1 MSLSKRLPY
10 PGLRAFTREESDLFF
25 GREGCVDQM
34 IDRLGE
40 NRFLAVLGPSGSGK
54 SSLVRTGLLDGLE
67 LGLLSAASSHWMIA
81 DLHPG
86 GQPIRK
92 LAAALLQVK
101 TGTAP
106 DTTSLDLMTT
116 FLRHGPRSVVEW
128 ASGGNIPAG
137 YNLLILV
144 DQFEELFRY
153 ADYAQREEAEA
164 FVATLLE
171 SSSAPGVPIYVVI
184 TMRSEYL
191 GACASIH
198 GLAERISAGL
208 YLAPRMDRQECREA
222 IEGPAGVVGFKV
234 EPALVNRMLNDL
246 GSFAPWEAGEEGDL
260 ATQLA
265 RQADQLPLMQH
276 VLNRLWLRA
285 EGEASGGQVELK
297 LAEYEEIGGL
307 SGALDAHGA
316 EVIAALGAERLTQIE
331 NIFRALVS
339 GNALATAV
347 RRPCRMDELIDAAG
361 GRRSD
366 VVAIVDAFQAP
377 GCNFLRT
384 TDPSLSNDAV
394 IVDIS
399 HESLIRQWTPL
410 QQWLEKEARDGVVWR
425 RLTSAAERYAAREGG
440 LLTGLDYQSSLAW
453 WETANPTRAW
463 AARQGGKYEAVQDF
477 LTESRRAE
485 DKRIA
490 EEQEEHLQERNRLR
504 RFVAGLATA
513 LLLFVALGIADF
525 VAIRGL
531 RAARTDLDKKNQ
543 EAAKARDAAESQVRM
558 TAKVLNDVSNTVHR
572 YQGVVG
578 AGELESDLMKTLQPY
593 EQEISQQH
601 ASAVEEGNT
610 ARDDYRRGLAF
621 ETIGDAKQALTSYA
635 AAYEESR
642 KDISGKISSK
652 QPVLESLQVGFINA
666 GCRYAWFLFDI
677 GEDQEGGEVL
687 EEMRNLV
694 GHYNA
699 EAASKELL
707 IAHSKLENLESR
719 YATDHKQPDL
729 EKQHAAAALNLAKR
743 ATALSG
749 SKTDLSTASFTFI
762 TYRNRARLA
771 EGAEK
776 DKLMAQACELAD
788 RLMDEDPRNS
798 VSINARYDCLLDQA
812 RAARR
817 KGKYDEAAEKIGT
830 AEETVEGGLR
840 TDSRDLGLLLSMAT
854 LENFL
859 ADLAWDQHKDSVR
872 FAYAIEAKDYIV
884 RALSGRTLFQ
894 STTSEMKDLYDGCC
908 KNLDPQD
915 FPSPAIELKFY
926 KDIAEALAP
935 TLEAFPKAPSFAYVA
950 ADASARMA
958 KVVKSDARRNK
969 ETEDHISRAL
979 EWFDKVGPLH
989 NLSSYSEDFTAYC
1002 SIYNERARL
1011 YAADGRVDLMLRD
1024 IKKMKELCT
1033 PALNKY
1039 PWDIYLRDQIL
1050 DNAEIAGRGLFDSQ
1064 RYKEALP
1071 YLEFA
1076 SHWGKRES
1084 SRLLG
1089 RMYRDGL
1096 GVTWNEEKAN
1106 EFEAL
1111 AVGQLLTRFTPE
1123 ADFGGVKSA
1132 FNVYIRDWPPEYPY
1146 EGIDDQVIWLKEAR
1160 NGTFTQPTIDY
1171 FHKLTKLAH
1180 DNKMTLR
1187 GLAAYA
1193 SSAELKND
1201 LSTDVKTAPNEAAQP
1216 QYALAQSLE
1225 QQKKYAEAADAAEA
1239 ALRLDPNSIDIMD
1252 FAESIY
1258 HDKLFRF
1265 DRAYELNARRVEMG
1279 FGGRDFVEKQLT
1291 TGRFE
1296 ECAAM
1301 ATAVREGATEKTT
1314 RIIVSSIGFACL
1326 TAEQKP
1332 EAAHAAGHRLRKE
1345 VQDLGYFNW
1354 SFAGT
1359 KHFVSTN
1366 PAFAGKAS
1374 QWVSLFEALEHSDEK
1389 KVLAALTALGVPE

>member
-1 MSLSKRLPY
+1 MSLPKRLPY

-67 LGLLSAASSHWMIA
+67 LGLLSAAGSHWMIA
-81 DLHPG
+81 DMHPG

-101 TGTAP
+101 TGAAP

-128 ASGGNIPAG
+128 ASGGNISPG

-164 FVATLLE
+164 FVAALLE
-171 SSSAPGVPIYVVI
+171 SSSAREVPVYVVI

-285 EGEASGGQVELK
+285 EDEVGGGHVELK

-316 EVIAALGAERLTQIE
+316 EVIAVLGPERLTQIE

-384 TDPSLSNDAV
+384 TDPSLASDAV

-410 QQWLEKEARDGVVWR
+410 RQWLEKEARDGVVWR
-425 RLTSAAERYAAREGG
+425 RLASAAERYAAREGG

-453 WETANPTRAW
+453 WETANPTRTW
-463 AARQGGKYEAVQDF
+463 AARQGGKYEAVQEF
-477 LTESRRAE
+477 LAESRRAE

-490 EEQEEHLQERNRLR
+490 EEQELHLQERNRLR

-525 VAIRGL
+525 ISIRGL
-531 RAARTDLDKKNQ
+531 RAARTDLDLKNQ
-543 EAAKARDAAESQVRM
+543 EAAKARDAAEAEVHM

-593 EQEISQQH
+593 EREISQQH
-601 ASAVEEGNT
+601 SAAVEEGNM
-610 ARDDYRRGLAF
+610 ARDDYRRGRAF
-621 ETIGDAKQALTSYA
+621 ETIGDAKQALASYA
-635 AAYEESR
+635 MAYEESR

-652 QPVLESLQVGFINA
+652 QPVVEALQIGFINA

-677 GEDQEGGEVL
+677 GEDQKGGEVL
-687 EEMRNLV
+687 EEMRKLA
-694 GHYNA
+694 GHYDA
-699 EAASKELL
+699 ESQSRELL
-707 IAHSKLENLESR
+707 NSYSNLENLESR
-719 YATDHKQPDL
+719 YATDHKQPEL

-743 ATALSG
+743 ATALSS
-749 SKTDLSTASFTFI
+749 SKADLATESFTFI

-771 EGAEK
+771 AGAEK
-776 DKLMAQACELAD
+776 DKLVAQACELAD
-788 RLMDEDPRNS
+788 HLMAESPLNS
-798 VSINARYDCLLDQA
+798 LSINARYDCLLDQA
-812 RAARR
+812 WSARR
-817 KGKYDEAAEKIGT
+817 KGKYDDAAEKIGQ
-830 AEETVEGGLR
+830 AEETVESGLR
-840 TDSRDLGLLLSMAT
+840 TDSRDQGLLLSMAT

-859 ADLAWDQHKDSVR
+859 ADLAWDQHQESVR
-872 FAYAIEAKDYIV
+872 FAHAIEAKDYIV

-894 STTSEMKDLYDGCC
+894 STTSEIKTLYDSCC
-908 KNLDPQD
+908 KSFDSQD

-926 KDIAEALAP
+926 KDVAEAVSP

-958 KVVKSDARRNK
+958 RVVRSDARRNK
-969 ETEDHISRAL
+969 EAELYLSRAL

-1002 SIYNERARL
+1002 GIYNERARL

-1024 IKKMKELCT
+1024 IKKMKDLCT
-1033 PALNKY
+1033 PALNK
-1039 PWDIYLRDQIL
+1039 
-1050 DNAEIAGRGLFDSQ
+1050 
-1064 RYKEALP
+1064 
-1071 YLEFA
+1071 
-1076 SHWGKRES
+1076 
-1084 SRLLG
+1084 
-1089 RMYRDGL
+1089 
-1096 GVTWNEEKAN
+1096 
-1106 EFEAL
+1106 
-1111 AVGQLLTRFTPE
+1111 
-1123 ADFGGVKSA
+1123 
-1132 FNVYIRDWPPEYPY
+1132 
-1146 EGIDDQVIWLKEAR
+1146 
-1160 NGTFTQPTIDY
+1160 
-1171 FHKLTKLAH
+1171 
-1180 DNKMTLR
+1180 
-1187 GLAAYA
+1187 
-1193 SSAELKND
+1193 
-1201 LSTDVKTAPNEAAQP
+1201 
-1216 QYALAQSLE
+1216 
-1225 QQKKYAEAADAAEA
+1225 
-1239 ALRLDPNSIDIMD
+1239 
-1252 FAESIY
+1252 
-1258 HDKLFRF
+1258 
-1265 DRAYELNARRVEMG
+1265 
-1279 FGGRDFVEKQLT
+1279 
-1291 TGRFE
+1291 
-1296 ECAAM
+1296 
-1301 ATAVREGATEKTT
+1301 
-1314 RIIVSSIGFACL
+1314 
-1326 TAEQKP
+1326 
-1332 EAAHAAGHRLRKE
+1332 
-1345 VQDLGYFNW
+1345 
-1354 SFAGT
+1354 
-1359 KHFVSTN
+1359 
-1366 PAFAGKAS
+1366 
-1374 QWVSLFEALEHSDEK
+1374 
-1389 KVLAALTALGVPE
+1389 